1 MLFSIKGSCNNNLT
15 TKELSTMQ
23 LEMKI
28 YRKTHVCSHGVAF
41 PSAIENQVLTK
52 SSMLHVK
59 RIFRY
64 RDNLLS

>member
-1 MLFSIKGSCNNNLT
+1 
-15 TKELSTMQ
+15 MQ
-23 LEMKI
+23 LKMKI
-28 YRKTHVCSHGVAF
+28 YRKAQVGSHGVAF

-52 SSMLHVK
+52 TSMLHVK

>member
-1 MLFSIKGSCNNNLT
+1 
-15 TKELSTMQ
+15 MQ

-28 YRKTHVCSHGVAF
+28 YRKTQVRSHGVAF

-59 RIFRY
+59 DF
-64 RDNLLS
+64 